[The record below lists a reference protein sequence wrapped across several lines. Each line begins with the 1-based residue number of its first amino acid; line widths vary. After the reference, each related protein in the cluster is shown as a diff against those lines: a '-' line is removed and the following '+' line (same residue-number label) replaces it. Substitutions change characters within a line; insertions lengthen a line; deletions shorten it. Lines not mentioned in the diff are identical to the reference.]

1 MCTLENH
8 NITLKY
14 LVLGILCSRQSE
26 ETFTFSFGPLSVIAV
41 IMSSFSPRWHR
52 IWKWMLPRSIF
63 CFCFVLIFS
72 CIETDIHRIHRFPYF
87 HPPTG
92 FKLSC
97 QSWSSSLPEVEFT
110 ICSQHVK
117 TPTTGFPNIKA
128 RFSKPKLKF
137 IQSYHSFRW
146 TGRHNPEWANAETR
160 DKYLMFVFGSNTNK
174 QHMCVF
180 I

>member
-1 MCTLENH
+1 
-8 NITLKY
+8 
-14 LVLGILCSRQSE
+14 
-26 ETFTFSFGPLSVIAV
+26 
-41 IMSSFSPRWHR
+41 MSSLWPCPLF
-52 IWKWMLPRSIF
+52 LLDDTGYENGCCQDLF
-63 CFCFVLIFS
+63 CLFLVLIFS
-72 CIETDIHRIHRFPYF
+72 CKETDIHRIHRFPYF

-92 FKLSC
+92 FKLSY
-97 QSWSSSLPEVEFT
+97 QSWSSPLPEVEST

-117 TPTTGFPNIKA
+117 TPTMGFPNIKA